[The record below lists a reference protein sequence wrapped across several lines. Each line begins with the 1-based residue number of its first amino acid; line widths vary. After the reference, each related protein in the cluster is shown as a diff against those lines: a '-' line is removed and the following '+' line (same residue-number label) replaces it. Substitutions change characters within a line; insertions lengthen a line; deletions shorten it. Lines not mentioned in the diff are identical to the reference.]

1 MTNVLSTLKIVLY
14 YVEMNTAQAMLYR
27 AVGAAPMAGN
37 TRFDALGVSDWEG
50 PPTAA
55 ASQEASGDI

>member
-1 MTNVLSTLKIVLY
+1 
-14 YVEMNTAQAMLYR
+14 MLYR

-37 TRFDALGVSDWEG
+37 TRFDALGVSDWEVT
-50 PPTAA
+50 PTAA